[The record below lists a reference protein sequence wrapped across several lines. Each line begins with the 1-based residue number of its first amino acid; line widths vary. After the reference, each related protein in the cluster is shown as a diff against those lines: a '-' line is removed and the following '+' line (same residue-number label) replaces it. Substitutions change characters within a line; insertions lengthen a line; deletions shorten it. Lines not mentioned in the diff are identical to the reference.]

1 MVGKVSDKVVNE
13 NAYSLINQVQNSPK
27 DLRAVYNKLEE
38 IKKELESRSD
48 RNNLLSNGDSNIND
62 YIVDFLEKLR
72 NNFYSF
78 FQSWS
83 VSFGCI
89 FEYSDSFKEVEVE
102 E

>member
-72 NNFYSF
+72 NNFIGF
-78 FQSWS
+78 FTQGIYENP
-83 VSFGCI
+83 FFPLFKILHCI
-89 FEYSDSFKEVEVE
+89 F
-102 E
+102 